1 MKNLTS
7 NKTATGKSKTVKR
20 IIIAAVCML
29 LVAALVCGG
38 LVIRNYTHVSYALH
52 SLDEYRQMYLD
63 VNIEE
68 LDNDII
74 RYSPKKDASG
84 IGIAFYPGCTVEYY
98 AYSPLLAELAEEG
111 YIVYLFEMPH
121 NVATSAPERANEI
134 IGQDSDVTKWYISGH
149 SAGGVGAEMYLVEN
163 ADKVDGAVIFASS
176 AKEDMTGIDVPMITV
191 YGSRDTVVGKSLQRR
206 IVNNPPDTEMF
217 CIEGANH
224 AQFGDYG
231 KQTFDSDATISDEE
245 QRKQAV
251 AYVTDWISR
260 H

>member
-1 MKNLTS
+1 MKAMTN
-7 NKTATGKSKTVKR
+7 NKTATGKSPKAKR
-20 IIIAAVCML
+20 IIIAVVCL
-29 LVAALVCGG
+29 LLAAALVLGG
-38 LVIRNYTHVSYALH
+38 LVIRNLTHVSYALH
-52 SLDEYRQMYLD
+52 SLDEYRQMYPD

-74 RYSPKKDASG
+74 KYSSEKGASG

-111 YIVYLFEMPH
+111 YTVYLFEMPH
-121 NVATSAPERANEI
+121 NVATMAPERADEI
-134 IGQDSDVTKWYISGH
+134 IGLDPDVTKWYIAGH

-163 ADKVDGAVIFASS
+163 ADKVDGAIIFASA
-176 AKEDMTGIDVPMITV
+176 AKEDMTELDVPMITV
-191 YGSRDTVVGKSLQRR
+191 YGSMDMLVGKSIHRR
-206 IVNNPPDTEMF
+206 AVNNPPDTEMY

-231 KQTFDSDATISDEE
+231 KQIFDPDATISDEE
-245 QRKQAV
+245 QRKQAI